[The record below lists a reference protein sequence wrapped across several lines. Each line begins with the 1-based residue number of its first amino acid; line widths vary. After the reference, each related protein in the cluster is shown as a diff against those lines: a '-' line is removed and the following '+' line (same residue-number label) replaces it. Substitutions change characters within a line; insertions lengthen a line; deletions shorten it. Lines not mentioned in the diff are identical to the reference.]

1 MASQEPFEL
10 APVEQV
16 PDLKIFSIEFPGHI
30 QNPEKVK
37 EALGGEQAIINASGA
52 PLDLRYRIKDPFS
65 IPIQGETVST
75 GNFLLKATRRY
86 RVKRRPDTKRSLPPY
101 RAPTEDDVPYKDD
114 EEPEIRFEMVGKIP
128 KTTRF
133 AGLADYQHI
142 VDPKDELSKIKSD
155 IMNIEY
161 ESLIALKLDNRTPV
175 EDLTTLQLIPP
186 PSISKSTIPHA
197 FRYKAREGE
206 PKGVSGRKAKV
217 DSPEES
223 PKAQSSSGPINIES
237 GDSGDE

>member
-1 MASQEPFEL
+1 MATHDPVEL

-16 PDLKIFSIEFPGHI
+16 PDVKIFSIEFPGHI
-30 QNPEKVK
+30 QNSEKVK
-37 EALGGEQAIINASGA
+37 EALGGEQAIINASAHSHDGLIDCGA

-86 RVKRRPDTKRSLPPY
+86 RVKRRPDTQRSLPPY
-101 RAPTEDDVPYKDD
+101 RVPTEDDVPYNED
-114 EEPEIRFEMVGKIP
+114 EEPECRFEMVGKIP

-155 IMNIEY
+155 IMNM
-161 ESLIALKLDNRTPV
+161 ESYSTPV
-175 EDLTTLQLIPP
+175 HLEINN
-186 PSISKSTIPHA
+186 S
-197 FRYKAREGE
+197 ARFQGE

-217 DSPEES
+217 DSQE
-223 PKAQSSSGPINIES
+223 ATPINVGS
-237 GDSGDE
+237 DDSGDE

>member
-1 MASQEPFEL
+1 HVNHMATHDPVAL

-16 PDLKIFSIEFPGHI
+16 PDVKIFSIEFPGHI
-30 QNPEKVK
+30 QNSEK
-37 EALGGEQAIINASGA
+37 AYLGGA

-86 RVKRRPDTKRSLPPY
+86 RVKRQPDTQRSLPPY
-101 RAPTEDDVPYKDD
+101 RVPTEDDVPYNED
-114 EEPEIRFEMVGKIP
+114 EEPECRFEMVGKIP

-155 IMNIEY
+155 IMNMEY
-161 ESLIALKLDNRTPV
+161 ESLIALKVDNRTPL
-175 EDLTTLQLIPP
+175 EDIASLQLIPP

-197 FRYKAREGE
+197 FR
-206 PKGVSGRKAKV
+206 
-217 DSPEES
+217 
-223 PKAQSSSGPINIES
+223 
-237 GDSGDE
+237 